1 MLKWKTL
8 KMLGK
13 PIAKSHERRLASPES
28 AIPSKKKTRRY
39 FKSKRGVPATVEA
52 CARALSERG
61 AMLSVFCARRVPAL
75 AALYEHAGTEHAHQP
90 RNYAKDP
97 RHLVLL
103 RGFSLKERPPS
114 PAPPPVPEIQTDVYG
129 GGRGAPPAPRPPA
142 PPFPRTQTPRSNWL
156 APPPRQP
163 LYGANSALL
172 TQLAQPSY
180 PPPAQRLPSMLSQ
193 PGPSTSPAAPAPL
206 QRAYIWSG
214 VLEWMEKGK
223 APGDQQ
229 KVTRLLPCQ
238 HAIAARAVHLT
249 GRARAPTTRVHLK
262 RGSGVDGEGEGTRGP
277 AEGHQAAALP
287 GGL

>member
-1 MLKWKTL
+1 M
-8 KMLGK
+8 
-13 PIAKSHERRLASPES
+13 
-28 AIPSKKKTRRY
+28 KK
-39 FKSKRGVPATVEA
+39 FLVPGVPATVEA

-238 HAIAARAVHLT
+238 VGWRVVEWSTT
-249 GRARAPTTRVHLK
+249 GA
-262 RGSGVDGEGEGTRGP
+262 GSRVDGEGEGSGRP

-287 GGL
+287 GGLASCRVEHYRSGF